1 MMKSSDLFFQQI
13 WRGLG
18 AQALPRHW
26 GRRNTDK
33 DPACRSLYPGSGAG
47 GGKQTEARD
56 SRESLCPQ
64 NVHKGLLEKAEQE
77 TEAAEGR
84 GSSVGQLSPGQ
95 GLQGGKGLGVFAGDH
110 RAGVRQK
117 PAPRV
122 GPSLWDLWSLG
133 ELQCYSK
140 HM

>member
-13 WRGLG
+13 RRGLG

-33 DPACRSLYPGSGAG
+33 DSACRSLYPGSGTG
-47 GGKQTEARD
+47 GEQTRARD
-56 SRESLCPQ
+56 SWESRCPQ

-77 TEAAEGR
+77 RDAREGR

-95 GLQGGKGLGVFAGDH
+95 GLQGGKGLGVFAGDP

-122 GPSLWDLWSLG
+122 GASLWGLWSLG